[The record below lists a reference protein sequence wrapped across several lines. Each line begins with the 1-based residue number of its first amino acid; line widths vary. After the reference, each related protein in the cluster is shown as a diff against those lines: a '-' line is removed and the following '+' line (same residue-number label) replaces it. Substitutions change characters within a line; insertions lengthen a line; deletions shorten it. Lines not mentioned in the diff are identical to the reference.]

1 MTTKEKAEA
10 IVNRMFIKLGGKFG
24 DSEWNAIVWQNTLI
38 YDNAKKACNE
48 MVTEILT
55 SFVINLT
62 DYQKEFWNEVQKEI
76 EKL

>member
-1 MTTKEKAEA
+1 MTPKEKAEA
-10 IVNRMFIKLGGKFG
+10 IVNKMFAKLGGKFG
-24 DSEWNAIVWQNTLI
+24 DSEWNPIVYQNTLI
-38 YDNAKKACNE
+38 YDNAKKVCDE

-62 DYQKEFWNEVQKEI
+62 DYQTEFWIEVQKEI

>member
-1 MTTKEKAEA
+1 MTPKEKAEA
-10 IVNRMFIKLGGKFG
+10 IVNKMFVRLGGKFG
-24 DSEWNAIVWQNTLI
+24 DSNWDPIVWQNTLI
-38 YDNAKKACNE
+38 YDNAKKVCYE

-62 DYQKEFWNEVQKEI
+62 DYQREFWIEVQKEI

>member
-1 MTTKEKAEA
+1 MTPKEKAEA

-48 MVTEILT
+48 MVIEILT

>member
-1 MTTKEKAEA
+1 MTPKDKAEA
-10 IVNRMFIKLGGKFG
+10 LVNRMFIKLGGKFG

-38 YDNAKKACNE
+38 YDNAKKVCNE

-62 DYQKEFWNEVQKEI
+62 DYQTEFWIEVQKEI

>member
-1 MTTKEKAEA
+1 MTPKEKAEA
-10 IVNRMFIKLGGKFG
+10 IVNKIFVRLGGKFG
-24 DSEWNAIVWQNTLI
+24 DSEWSSIVWQNTLI
-38 YDNAKKACNE
+38 HDNAKKVCDE

-62 DYQKEFWNEVQKEI
+62 DYQRKFWIEVQKEI

>member
-1 MTTKEKAEA
+1 MTPKEKAEA

-38 YDNAKKACNE
+38 YDNAKKVCNE

-62 DYQKEFWNEVQKEI
+62 DYQTEFWIEVQKEI
-76 EKL
+76 ERL

>member
-1 MTTKEKAEA
+1 MKPKEKAEA
-10 IVNRMFIKLGGKFG
+10 IVNKMFVKLGGKFG
-24 DSEWNAIVWQNTLI
+24 DKNWEPIVWQNTLI
-38 YDNAKKACNE
+38 YDNAKKVCDE

-62 DYQKEFWNEVQKEI
+62 DYQTDFWIEVQKEI